1 MLLRFR
7 SRQLTR
13 FGLFVCLAL
22 LVAFTM
28 LAVSGRATSLVGS
41 AHWHLATSDVVTT
54 QNQVHEHKQTP
65 EHLQSHERGHELRHH
80 RAMQSRSVAA
90 ESHDHRFVAL
100 HQHASDKSAKWV
112 DEAAHAASS
121 IIDKDNEKA
130 SLIFIVVPALCANFK
145 RVPSLQRVCASV
157 PQKPTSITGERIE
170 RPPMNL
176 NL

>member
-13 FGLFVCLAL
+13 FGLFMSLAL

-28 LAVSGRATSLVGS
+28 LAISGRATSLVGS

-54 QNQVHEHKQTP
+54 ENQTHEPNLQP
-65 EHLQSHERGHELRHH
+65 ERRQSFERGHELRHH
-80 RAMQSRSVAA
+80 RAMQSRSIAA
-90 ESHDHRFVAL
+90 ESHDHGFVAL
-100 HQHASDKSAKWV
+100 HHHTSDNSAKWV

-121 IIDKDNEKA
+121 IIDKDSEKA
-130 SLIFIVVPALCANFK
+130 SLIFIVVPALCADFN
-145 RVPSLQRVCASV
+145 RVPSIQRVSTSA
-157 PQKPTSITGERIE
+157 PQKPASITGERIE